1 MQHTTPLQPP
11 VPLRL
16 RGLALLA
23 AITFTF
29 LFVRSAGAQ
38 SITPDNNPF
47 AYAPDSVHH
56 GMAVLYVGHLA
67 PTCYADTVFGAA
79 DPLTGDYLPR
89 VIVWGRPVMPRLL
102 SQSQRDSMTAC
113 MGGVPPGLSVPYTI
127 VQYPA
132 WSALHGAATF
142 RRFNS
147 NDTLADMMIALHGT
161 TAAGNAQR
169 DTLRTLVIFGQ
180 AALAM
185 QPAIHLDAIPPFQ
198 SAPFFA
204 MDYRPQM
211 QAPGSRDLSG
221 RKSYELAPVSLT
233 VTAPDT
239 TRHGTT
245 PNGDLPVMRIYP
257 NPANDAATLEAI
269 RVPSGEYLVE
279 VVATSGVVVLRSTV
293 TAHTPAS
300 VLGTLDLSHLE
311 SGYYA
316 VRVTDTGT
324 PGGRLVGTYPVV
336 VTR

>member
-1 MQHTTPLQPP
+1 MQHTTPLQPSM
-11 VPLRL
+11 PLRL
-16 RGLALLA
+16 RDRVLLTV
-23 AITFTF
+23 ITLTF
-29 LFVRSAGAQ
+29 LLVQPADAQ
-38 SITPDNNPF
+38 SLTPDPAPF
-47 AYAPDSVHH
+47 TYAPDSVHH
-56 GMAVLYVGHLA
+56 GMAVLYVGHIT
-67 PTCYADTVFGAA
+67 PTCYPDTVWGAA

-102 SQSQRDSMTAC
+102 SPSQRDAMMAC
-113 MGGVPPGLSVPYTI
+113 MGGVPPGLSVPYTV

-132 WSALHGAATF
+132 WANLHGSATF
-142 RRFNS
+142 MRLNG
-147 NDTLADMMIALHGT
+147 DTLADMMLALHGMAT
-161 TAAGNAQR
+161 IGNAQR

-180 AALAM
+180 AALAA
-185 QPAIHLDAIPPFQ
+185 QPVVRLDAVAPFQ

-221 RKSYELAPVSLT
+221 RKSYELASVSLT

-239 TRHGTT
+239 ARHGTT

-257 NPANDAATLEAI
+257 NPANDAATVEAI

-279 VVATSGVVVLRSTV
+279 VVAASGVVVLRSTV
-293 TAHTPAS
+293 TAHTSAS
-300 VLGTLDLSHLE
+300 VLGTLDLSRLE

-316 VRVTDTGT
+316 VRVTDQGT
-324 PGGRLVGTYPVV
+324 AGGRVVGTYPVV

>member
-1 MQHTTPLQPP
+1 MRA
-11 VPLRL
+11 V
-16 RGLALLA
+16 AVLA

-29 LFVRSAGAQ
+29 LFMQPARAQ
-38 SITPDNNPF
+38 SLTDGPPAIT
-47 AYAPDSVHH
+47 YAPDSVHH

-67 PTCYADTVFGAA
+67 PTCYPDTVYGNA

-89 VIVWGRPVMPRLL
+89 VIVWGCPVMPRLL
-102 SQSQRDSMTAC
+102 SQSQRDAMTAC
-113 MGGVPPGLSVPYTI
+113 MGGVPPGLSVPYTV

-132 WSALHGAATF
+132 WAALHGAATF

-147 NDTLADMMIALHGT
+147 NDTLSDVMIALHGT
-161 TAAGNAQR
+161 ATVDGTAR

-185 QPAIHLDAIPPFQ
+185 QPVIHLDAVAPFQ

-221 RKSYELAPVSLT
+221 RESYELDPVSLT
-233 VTAPDT
+233 VTTPDT
-239 TRHGTT
+239 TRHGTAPADGT
-245 PNGDLPVMRIYP
+245 PAIMRIYP
-257 NPANDAATLEAI
+257 NPATDAATLEAI
-269 RVPSGEYLVE
+269 RVPAGEYLVE
-279 VVATSGVVVLRSTV
+279 VVSAGGEVVLHSTV
-293 TAHTPAS
+293 TASAPAS
-300 VLGTLDLSHLE
+300 VLGTLDVSRLA

-324 PGGRLVGTYPVV
+324 PGGQLVGTYPVV